1 MKVKDLVEKLQKF
14 QPDAEIMVLQKVPGS
29 HHYSDNGEPE
39 YGLSHEFKV
48 RIIADD
54 WIELV

>member
-1 MKVKDLVEKLQKF
+1 MKVKELIEKLQKF
-14 QPDAEIMVLQKVPGS
+14 DGDAEIMVLQKVPGS

-39 YGLSHEFKV
+39 YGLSHDFKV
-48 RIIADD
+48 RVIADD